1 MKIIF
6 ATHNAGK
13 IKEMREILKGL
24 DIEIVGAEDVG
35 ITEDILE
42 DGKTFEENALKKA
55 KFVVEKT
62 GEWAMADD
70 SGICIDALGGEPGV
84 CSARYA
90 GDGAS
95 GEELVNFIL
104 GKISHVPEEE
114 RTATFVTA
122 VALVAPTGD
131 HWFFKG
137 KISGRLST
145 LPRGGG
151 RAHLPYDT
159 IFFPEGE
166 SRTFAE
172 MTDVEKNNVSHRGQ
186 AFRKLKIFL
195 KEDIRKIEKFNKYFK
210 RPWGLILI
218 VAYKGIWGTV
228 EIILGSGA
236 LILSHMLRQTSASN
250 FILNFFSDEL
260 AKDPQDIFV
269 NWILAH
275 VSWLNFSLYVGWG
288 LIIFGLAK
296 LVLAIGVWYRSWL
309 MRDLGVL
316 FFSGV
321 AVYGV
326 VELAVNFS
334 FFKTTALFLD
344 IVILFYFWH
353 MLPKHLGPRKK
364 VKSNG

>member
-6 ATHNAGK
+6 ATHNPGK
-13 IKEMREILKGL
+13 IKEMREIMRGL
-24 DIEIVGAEDVG
+24 GIEIESAREAGV
-35 ITEDILE
+35 TEEIVE

-55 KFVVEKT
+55 KFVAEKT

-95 GEELVNFIL
+95 GEELVKYVL
-104 GKISHVPEEE
+104 EKISGVPEES
-114 RTATFVTA
+114 RTATFVTV
-122 VALVAPTGD
+122 VALIAPTGD
-131 HWFFKG
+131 HWFFEG

-145 LPRGGG
+145 LPRGAG

-159 IFFPEGE
+159 IFFPKGE

-172 MTDVEKNNVSHRGQ
+172 MTDVEKNKVSHRGQ

-195 KEDIRKIEKFNKYFK
+195 KKDVRKIEKFNQYFR

-236 LILSHMLRQTSASN
+236 LVLSHMLRQASASN

-269 NWILAH
+269 NWLLAH
-275 VSWLNFSLYVGWG
+275 VSWLNFSLYVGAG
-288 LIIFGLAK
+288 LIVFGLAK
-296 LVLAIGVWYRSWL
+296 LVLAVGVWYRSWL
-309 MRDLGVL
+309 IRDIGVV

-326 VELAVNFS
+326 VEMAINFS
-334 FFKTTALFLD
+334 LFKTIALFVD
-344 IVILFYFWH
+344 ILILFYFWH
-353 MLPKHLGPRKK
+353 MLPKHLGPREKM
-364 VKSNG
+364 SNQ